1 MLRLTA
7 KAFALLGGQRG
18 PLTVS
23 EAGDDDW
30 YVNLLWVDGRKCPLI
45 VHAGTVFSV
54 FVADVRAAELRP
66 IGRFLVPIIK
76 AELQS
81 EGLPVDCLGPM
92 DPDVQLGKTANR
104 SVLGFMNDLAL
115 LARLLVEDAGG
126 LAFTDMAQLN
136 ARLRRQLHNTKGY
149 RSTMELVAER
159 ASGQG
164 TQG

>member
-7 KAFALLGGQRG
+7 KAFALLGRQRG
-18 PLTVS
+18 PLKAA
-23 EAGDDDW
+23 EPGDDDW
-30 YVNLLWVDGRKCPLI
+30 YVNLLWVDGRKCLLI

-66 IGRFLVPIIK
+66 IGRFLVPLIK

-81 EGLPVDCLGPM
+81 EGLPADCLGPM
-92 DPDVQLGKTANR
+92 DPDDVQLGKTANR

-126 LAFTDMAQLN
+126 LVFTDMSELN
-136 ARLRRQLHNTKGY
+136 ARLRRQLHKA
-149 RSTMELVAER
+149 REFKSAMELVAESLAR
-159 ASGQG
+159 PAK
-164 TQG
+164 